1 MIIFPT
7 LKVIVGVPGSG
18 KTTYCN
24 EYVELHNGEPV
35 VHLSSDK
42 LRKELL
48 GDTNDQSQNGRVFE
62 EMKTRALNY
71 LDAGCTVLYDATNI
85 TRKDRLSILDKLTSY
100 VIKEAIVCW
109 APIHTC
115 IERDLNRD
123 RTVGKEVIDKMLK
136 RFQAPYFDE
145 GFDRIYVERPEGW
158 FEKHEYKYIQQT
170 LHNDISQ
177 DNPHHTLSL
186 QQHMSEAYNW
196 MKDMNICDSNLRLA
210 AAWHDLGKLYTKT
223 FTNTKGEQTD
233 TAHYYGHQGYS
244 AWMVYGFKSYNPH
257 IAWLVSTHMDPY
269 LNTKYWQKLP
279 QFLKN
284 KIDLLHQADVAAH

>member
-1 MIIFPT
+1 MTFPT

-24 EYVELHNGEPV
+24 KYVESHAGEHV

-48 GDTNDQSQNGRVFE
+48 GDTNDQSQNGKIFQ

-85 TRKDRLSILDKLTSY
+85 TRKDRQHILDACPRY
-100 VIKEAIVCW
+100 VIKEAVVCW
-109 APIHTC
+109 APVSMC
-115 IERDLNRD
+115 IQRDSNRD
-123 RTVGKEVIDKMLK
+123 RSVGKEVIDKMLK
-136 RFQAPYFDE
+136 RFQVPYFDE
-145 GFDRIYVERPEGW
+145 GFDKIYVERPTKW
-158 FEKHEYKYIQQT
+158 FEKYETDYIHQT
-170 LHNDISQ
+170 LERDISQ

-186 QQHMSEAYNW
+186 QQHMHEAHKYL
-196 MKDMNICDSNLRLA
+196 KDLGIVDMDLRLA
-210 AAWHDLGKLYTKT
+210 ASWHDLGKLYTKT
-223 FTNTKGEQTD
+223 FTNTKGETTD
-233 TAHYYGHQGYS
+233 IAHYYGHQGYS
-244 AWMVYGFKSYNPH
+244 AWMCYGFKVCNNN

-269 LNTKYWQKLP
+269 LNTKYWQRLP